1 MHKILDNLATHGIGE
16 PGLLS
21 GYSECKEGFIDNFR
35 IVDVRTLVDGENS
48 LFEYGLNIVRVVSYL
63 EMGEKVVICCRAGVS
78 RSNAIALGVLVHY
91 FKINFSRALELIT
104 SKIPICDILPPH
116 ISALCKLLN
125 VRSKIEV

>member
-1 MHKILDNLATHGIGE
+1 LLKILDNLATHGIGE

-63 EMGEKVVICCRAGVS
+63 EMDERVVICCRAGVS
-78 RSNAIALGVLVHY
+78 RSNATALGVLVHY
-91 FKINFSRALELIT
+91 FKIDFSRALELIT

-125 VRSKIEV
+125 VRSKIDV